1 MSKKSLIEREK
12 KRKKLVFLKKEQRQE
27 LKKKIIDPTLS
38 EEERYDARMAL
49 NKLPR
54 NSSKVRL
61 RNRCQL
67 TGRPR
72 GVYRKFKISRICFR
86 ELASHGLIPGMVK
99 ASW

>member
-1 MSKKSLIEREK
+1 MSKKSVVEREK
-12 KRKKLVFLKKEQRQE
+12 KREILVKRNWQKRQDLKKRS
-27 LKKKIIDPTLS
+27 LDMTLS
-38 EEERYDARMAL
+38 EEERQEARIKL

-54 NSSKVRL
+54 NTCAVRL

-72 GVYRKFKISRICFR
+72 GFLRKFKVSRLCFR
-86 ELASHGLIPGMVK
+86 EMAHLGVIPGVTK

>member
-1 MSKKSLIEREK
+1 MSKKSLIERER
-12 KRKKLVFLKKEQRQE
+12 KREKLVGLKREKRQE
-27 LKKKIIDPTLS
+27 LKKKIIDPNVS
-38 EEERYDARMAL
+38 EEEHYEARIAL
-49 NKLPR
+49 NKMPK

-72 GVYRKFKISRICFR
+72 GFYRKFKISRICFR
-86 ELASHGLIPGMVK
+86 EMASHGLIPGVVK